1 MMNVITKTAYEATS
15 VLVIAIAVGFGTN
28 ALRGHSA
35 IKPFKNY
42 FDKGLP
48 AGARVDAA
56 EPASDP
62 APSDPTVSSPA
73 DDIASEGK
81 LEHGYQKVSFA
92 AVVELFY
99 DPNTAVGVNVFID
112 ARNDEAFSD
121 GHIPGAL
128 QCNPYQ
134 LEKYIYNVLDDVL
147 AADKVVVYC
156 SGGDCEDSIF
166 ACRDLLEFGVSYD
179 SVYLFGGGWEEW
191 ISNGMP
197 VAEGREE

>member
-1 MMNVITKTAYEATS
+1 MMKVITRTAYEATS

-48 AGARVDAA
+48 AGARVG
-56 EPASDP
+56 ASDP
-62 APSDPTVSSPA
+62 APTAVSDPAVTWSE
-73 DDIASEGK
+73 DDAVTEGH
-81 LEHGYQKVSFA
+81 LEHEYQRVSFA
-92 AVVELFY
+92 AVAELFY
-99 DPNTAVGVNVFID
+99 DPNTAAGVNVFID
-112 ARNDEAFSD
+112 ARNDEAFEA

-134 LEKYIYNVLDDVL
+134 LEKYIYDVLDDVL
-147 AADKVVVYC
+147 SADKVIVYC
-156 SGGDCEDSIF
+156 NGGDCEDSVF
-166 ACRDLLEFGVSYD
+166 ACRDLLEFNVSYQ
-179 SVYLFGGGWEEW
+179 SVYLFAGGREEW